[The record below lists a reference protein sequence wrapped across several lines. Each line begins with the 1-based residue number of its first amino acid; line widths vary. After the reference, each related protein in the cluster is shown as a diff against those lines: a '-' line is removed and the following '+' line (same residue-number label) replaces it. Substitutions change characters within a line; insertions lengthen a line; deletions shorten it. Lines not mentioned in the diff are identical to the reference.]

1 MFVRESE
8 VERIMQDMKMEQPS
22 WKTLGKSCGKIVLCG
37 SIFTLVVCGVDAV
50 FQFVIRWILGVI

>member
-1 MFVRESE
+1 
-8 VERIMQDMKMEQPS
+8 MQDMKMEQPS